1 MKSEI
6 LHILRSQDGY
16 VSGQE
21 LCERFGVS
29 RTAVWKTI
37 NQLKEEGYEIE
48 AVPNKGYHITACP
61 DVVSAE
67 EVKSLLETR
76 WAGQNIAHFAAVDST
91 NNKAKRMAEEGA
103 PHGTLVIADEQTG
116 GRGRRGRSWNTI
128 PGAAIA
134 MTLVIRPELPPE
146 RASMVTLL
154 MGMAVASG
162 CRELLGLP
170 VGIKWPNDA
179 VLDGKKICGILTEMS
194 MEMDAINYLV
204 IGTGINVN
212 MDEFPEE
219 ISQVATSLS
228 IHAGHTVNRAEVICR
243 CMKYFAHQLLP
254 FWQLPK
260 RTKQP
265 GNNHTDKHRQS
276 GAAQALGKPTTVFN
290 LPNFLNQPQGFQQLL
305 IRLALIFILCKTL
318 AGHQLIHTDPQQL
331 RQAGNNRQFRH
342 IIAIFP
348 TGNRFVSNAQA
359 FSQLSL
365 RPTLLLAQLRH
376 KPADFNLIHYNL

>member
-76 WAGQNIAHFAAVDST
+76 WAGQNIAYFSAVDST

-228 IHAGHTVNRAEVICR
+228 
-243 CMKYFAHQLLP
+243 
-254 FWQLPK
+254 
-260 RTKQP
+260 
-265 GNNHTDKHRQS
+265 
-276 GAAQALGKPTTVFN
+276 
-290 LPNFLNQPQGFQQLL
+290 
-305 IRLALIFILCKTL
+305 
-318 AGHQLIHTDPQQL
+318 LIH
-331 RQAGNNRQFRH
+331 
-342 IIAIFP
+342 I
-348 TGNRFVSNAQA
+348 
-359 FSQLSL
+359 
-365 RPTLLLAQLRH
+365 
-376 KPADFNLIHYNL
+376 

>member
-243 CMKYFAHQLLP
+243 CMKYFEQYYEAFAAAGNLSGLKNIYNEM
-254 FWQLPK
+254 LVN
-260 RTKQP
+260 RDAEVRVLEP
-265 GNNHTDKHRQS
+265 GNEYTGISRGIND
-276 GAAQALGKPTTVFN
+276 LGELLVEREDCSVTAVF
-290 LPNFLNQPQGFQQLL
+290 
-305 IRLALIFILCKTL
+305 
-318 AGHQLIHTDPQQL
+318 AGE
-331 RQAGNNRQFRH
+331 
-342 IIAIFP
+342 
-348 TGNRFVSNAQA
+348 VSV
-359 FSQLSL
+359 
-365 RPTLLLAQLRH
+365 RGV
-376 KPADFNLIHYNL
+376 YGYV

>member
-170 VGIKWPNDA
+170 VGIKWPN
-179 VLDGKKICGILTEMS
+179 E
-194 MEMDAINYLV
+194 
-204 IGTGINVN
+204 IG
-212 MDEFPEE
+212 
-219 ISQVATSLS
+219 
-228 IHAGHTVNRAEVICR
+228 RASCR
-243 CMKYFAHQLLP
+243 E
-254 FWQLPK
+254 
-260 RTKQP
+260 R
-265 GNNHTDKHRQS
+265 
-276 GAAQALGKPTTVFN
+276 V
-290 LPNFLNQPQGFQQLL
+290 
-305 IRLALIFILCKTL
+305 
-318 AGHQLIHTDPQQL
+318 
-331 RQAGNNRQFRH
+331 
-342 IIAIFP
+342 
-348 TGNRFVSNAQA
+348 
-359 FSQLSL
+359 
-365 RPTLLLAQLRH
+365 
-376 KPADFNLIHYNL
+376 